1 MAGHG
6 PFLALVLPM
15 LDMADPP
22 PLPTPPMPAG
32 ASRIE
37 AHTGWYLAADQG
49 IEAEA
54 GLAGAGYLVR
64 LHDGSTTKRAT
75 LGTRASL
82 TFFTPGESEMPLDR
96 YWLGPFGRVEVGS
109 ELMGRHSGLGWGQVN
124 RATLDLGL
132 RSALGGIGRREHRNE
147 RGLRGCPRP
156 RDRCA
161 HARDPSAGGLCTAL
175 AASVGR

>member
-54 GLAGAGYLVR
+54 GLTGAGYLVR

-132 RSALGGIGRREHRNE
+132 RSALG
-147 RGLRGCPRP
+147 
-156 RDRCA
+156 A
-161 HARDPSAGGLCTAL
+161 SAGASTAM
-175 AASVGR
+175 SVGYGVVHDREIDALTHGIRLQVDFALR